1 MLTILSN
8 ISSSFRILYIEKK
21 EKESVSSLN
30 IFCRIV
36 KISTISKYLIIHKR
50 NDIFQTS
57 LHEYHFSQKIDYQ
70 LKQNSRFSQFLTMK
84 IFVATNN

>member
-36 KISTISKYLIIHKR
+36 KISTISKYLIIQICI
-50 NDIFQTS
+50 IFQTS
-57 LHEYHFSQKIDYQ
+57 LHEYHFSQKIYYQ

>member
-57 LHEYHFSQKIDYQ
+57 LHEYHFSQKNLLPI
-70 LKQNSRFSQFLTMK
+70 KRKFSFSQFLTMK

>member
-36 KISTISKYLIIHKR
+36 KISTISKYLIIQICI
-50 NDIFQTS
+50 IFQTS
-57 LHEYHFSQKIDYQ
+57 LHEYHFSQKNLLPI
-70 LKQNSRFSQFLTMK
+70 KRKFSFFSILNDEN
-84 IFVATNN
+84 FRYNE